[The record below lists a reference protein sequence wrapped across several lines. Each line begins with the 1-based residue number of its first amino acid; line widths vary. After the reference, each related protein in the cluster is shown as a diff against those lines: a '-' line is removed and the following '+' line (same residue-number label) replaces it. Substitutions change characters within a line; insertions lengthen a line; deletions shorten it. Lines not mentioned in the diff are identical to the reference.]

1 MSPHRPSSKHLSLAI
16 VLALGLGLAGC
27 GGDKADTTAKPAAP
41 AGPTAEEVA
50 AKQAAAQQ
58 AAALAALSPEELKK
72 RGNEALREQRLYA
85 PAGDNAMEYFIALR
99 KKTEK
104 PDASAESALIDLQP
118 YAVIAAE
125 QAIGREDF
133 VEAERLRGLIESADA
148 QAPALPRIAD
158 AIAKGKVAAANRVT
172 EEAARAE
179 QQAKAAEDAKKRE
192 ADQAAAAA
200 AAARTAAAQPAA
212 PAPQPAAPPPTRSE
226 PPPQPVASAPQPTAP
241 AAQPAAPARAS
252 GGLVPISTPQPAYP
266 PEARR
271 ANASGEVTVSFTVN
285 TDGSVSDVELV
296 SAKPRGMF
304 DRSVQSAVRRW
315 RFQPTDSAQTV
326 TRTFTFRP

>member
-1 MSPHRPSSKHLSLAI
+1 MSQNRPIATPLSLAV
-16 VLALGLGLAGC
+16 VLALGLGLAAC
-27 GGDKADTTAKPAAP
+27 SKDKAEAPAAAAAP
-41 AGPTAEEVA
+41 AGPSAEEVA
-50 AKQAAAQQ
+50 AKQAAAQA
-58 AAALAALSPEELKK
+58 AAALAALTPEELKK
-72 RGNEALREQRLYA
+72 RGNDALREQRLYA

-99 KKTEK
+99 KKSDK

-158 AIAKGKVAAANRVT
+158 AIAKGKVAAANRAT
-172 EEAARAE
+172 EEASRAE
-179 QQAKAAEDAKKRE
+179 QQAKAAEEAKKRE
-192 ADQAAAAA
+192 AEQAA
-200 AAARTAAAQPAA
+200 AAARTAAAQPAQ
-212 PAPQPAAPPPTRSE
+212 PAAAAAAAAPPPPPRAEPTPAPVVAA
-226 PPPQPVASAPQPTAP
+226 PPPPPRAE
-241 AAQPAAPARAS
+241 PAAPAP
-252 GGLVPISTPQPAYP
+252 GGALVAVSTPQPAYP

-271 ANASGEVTVSFTVN
+271 AGASGEVTVSFTVN
-285 TDGSVSDVELV
+285 TDGSVDNIDIV

-315 RFQPTDSAQTV
+315 RFQPIGAPQTI

>member
-1 MSPHRPSSKHLSLAI
+1 MSPHRPSSKYLPLAI

-58 AAALAALSPEELKK
+58 AAALAALTPEELKK

-179 QQAKAAEDAKKRE
+179 QQAKAAEEAKTRAAE
-192 ADQAAAAA
+192 QAAAAA
-200 AAARTAAAQPAA
+200 AAARTAAQPAA
-212 PAPQPAAPPPTRSE
+212 PAPQPAAPQPTRSE
-226 PPPQPVASAPQPTAP
+226 PPPQPVAAQPQPAAPQPTA
-241 AAQPAAPARAS
+241 AAPARPS

-271 ANASGEVTVSFTVN
+271 AGASGEVTVSFTVN

-296 SAKPRGMF
+296 SAKPRGVF
-304 DRSVQSAVRRW
+304 DRSVQGAVRRW

>member
-1 MSPHRPSSKHLSLAI
+1 MSLHRPSSKYLSLAI
-16 VLALGLGLAGC
+16 VLALGVGLAGC

-41 AGPTAEEVA
+41 AGPSAEEVA

-58 AAALAALSPEELKK
+58 AAALAALTPEELKK

-158 AIAKGKVAAANRVT
+158 AIAKGKIAAANRVT

-192 ADQAAAAA
+192 AEQAAAAA

-212 PAPQPAAPPPTRSE
+212 PAPQPTAPAPTRSE
-226 PPPQPVASAPQPTAP
+226 PPPQPVAAQPQPAAP
-241 AAQPAAPARAS
+241 PPAAAPARAS
-252 GGLVPISTPQPAYP
+252 GGLVPVSTPQPAYP

-271 ANASGEVTVSFTVN
+271 AGTSGEVTVSFTVN

-296 SAKPRGMF
+296 SAKPRGVF
-304 DRSVQSAVRRW
+304 DRSVQGAVRRW

>member
-1 MSPHRPSSKHLSLAI
+1 MSLHRPSSKYLSLAI
-16 VLALGLGLAGC
+16 VLALGVGLAGC

-41 AGPTAEEVA
+41 AGPSAEEVA

-58 AAALAALSPEELKK
+58 AAALAALTPEELKK

-179 QQAKAAEDAKKRE
+179 QQAKAAEEAKTKAAE
-192 ADQAAAAA
+192 QAAAAA

-212 PAPQPAAPPPTRSE
+212 PAPQPTAPAPTRSE
-226 PPPQPVASAPQPTAP
+226 PPPQPVAAQPQPAAP
-241 AAQPAAPARAS
+241 PPAAAPARAS
-252 GGLVPISTPQPAYP
+252 GRLVPVSTPQPAYP

-271 ANASGEVTVSFTVN
+271 AGTSGEVTVSFTVN

-296 SAKPRGMF
+296 SAKPRGVF
-304 DRSVQSAVRRW
+304 DRSVQGAVRRW

>member
-1 MSPHRPSSKHLSLAI
+1 MSQNRPIATPLSLAV
-16 VLALGLGLAGC
+16 VLALGLGLAAC
-27 GGDKADTTAKPAAP
+27 SKDKAEAPAAAAP
-41 AGPTAEEVA
+41 AGPSAEEVA
-50 AKQAAAQQ
+50 AKQAAAQA
-58 AAALAALSPEELKK
+58 AAALAALTPEELKK
-72 RGNEALREQRLYA
+72 RGNDALREQRLYA

-99 KKTEK
+99 KKSDK

-133 VEAERLRGLIESADA
+133 VEAERLRGLIEFADA

-158 AIAKGKVAAANRVT
+158 AIAKGKVAAANRAT
-172 EEAARAE
+172 EEASRAE
-179 QQAKAAEDAKKRE
+179 QQAKAAEEAKKRE
-192 ADQAAAAA
+192 AEQAA
-200 AAARTAAAQPAA
+200 AAARTAAAQPASPAPTAPTA
-212 PAPQPAAPPPTRSE
+212 PAAPAAPPPRAEPTPAPVVAA
-226 PPPQPVASAPQPTAP
+226 PPPPRAE
-241 AAQPAAPARAS
+241 PAAPAP
-252 GGLVPISTPQPAYP
+252 GGALVAVSTPQPAYP

-271 ANASGEVTVSFTVN
+271 AGASGEVTVSFTVN
-285 TDGSVSDVELV
+285 TDGSVDNIDIV

-315 RFQPTDSAQTV
+315 RFQPIGAPQTI

>member
-1 MSPHRPSSKHLSLAI
+1 MSPQRPSSKYLSLAI

-41 AGPTAEEVA
+41 TGPSAEEVA

-58 AAALAALSPEELKK
+58 AAALAALTPEELKK

-133 VEAERLRGLIESADA
+133 VEAERLRGLIEQADA

-179 QQAKAAEDAKKRE
+179 QQAKAAEEAKTRAE
-192 ADQAAAAA
+192 EQAAAAA

-212 PAPQPAAPPPTRSE
+212 PAPQPTAPAPTRSE
-226 PPPQPVASAPQPTAP
+226 PPPQPVATQPQPAAPQPTA
-241 AAQPAAPARAS
+241 APARPS

-271 ANASGEVTVSFTVN
+271 AGASGEVTVSFTVN

-296 SAKPRGMF
+296 SAKPRGVF
-304 DRSVQSAVRRW
+304 DRSVQGAVRRW

>member
-1 MSPHRPSSKHLSLAI
+1 MSLHRPSSKYLSLAI

-41 AGPTAEEVA
+41 AGPSAEEVA

-58 AAALAALSPEELKK
+58 AAALAALTPEELKK

-179 QQAKAAEDAKKRE
+179 QQAKAAEEAKTKAAE
-192 ADQAAAAA
+192 QAAAAA

-212 PAPQPAAPPPTRSE
+212 PAPQPTAPAPTRSE
-226 PPPQPVASAPQPTAP
+226 PPPQPVAAQPQPAAP
-241 AAQPAAPARAS
+241 PPAAAPARAS
-252 GGLVPISTPQPAYP
+252 GGLVPVSTPQPAYP

-271 ANASGEVTVSFTVN
+271 AGTSGEVTVSFTVN

-296 SAKPRGMF
+296 SAKPRGVF
-304 DRSVQSAVRRW
+304 DRSVQGAVRRW

>member
-1 MSPHRPSSKHLSLAI
+1 MSQNRPIATPLSLAV
-16 VLALGLGLAGC
+16 VLALGLGLAAC
-27 GGDKADTTAKPAAP
+27 SKDKAEAPAAAAP
-41 AGPTAEEVA
+41 AGPSAEEVA
-50 AKQAAAQQ
+50 AKQAAAQA
-58 AAALAALSPEELKK
+58 AAALAALTPEELKK
-72 RGNEALREQRLYA
+72 RGNDALREQRLYA

-99 KKTEK
+99 KKSDK

-158 AIAKGKVAAANRVT
+158 AIAKGKVAAANRAT
-172 EEAARAE
+172 EEASRAE
-179 QQAKAAEDAKKRE
+179 QQAKAAEEAKKRE
-192 ADQAAAAA
+192 AEQAA
-200 AAARTAAAQPAA
+200 AAARTAAAQPAQ
-212 PAPQPAAPPPTRSE
+212 PAAAAAAAAPPPPPRAEPTPAPVVAA
-226 PPPQPVASAPQPTAP
+226 PPPPPRAE
-241 AAQPAAPARAS
+241 PAAPAP
-252 GGLVPISTPQPAYP
+252 GGALVAVSTPQPAYP

-271 ANASGEVTVSFTVN
+271 AGASGEVTVSFTVN
-285 TDGSVSDVELV
+285 TDGSVDNIDIV

-315 RFQPTDSAQTV
+315 RFQPIGAPQTI

>member
-1 MSPHRPSSKHLSLAI
+1 MSLHRPSSKYLSLAI
-16 VLALGLGLAGC
+16 VLALGVGLAGC

-41 AGPTAEEVA
+41 AGPSAEEVA

-58 AAALAALSPEELKK
+58 AAALAALTPEELKK

-179 QQAKAAEDAKKRE
+179 QQAKAAEEAKTKAAE
-192 ADQAAAAA
+192 QAAAAA

-212 PAPQPAAPPPTRSE
+212 PAPQPTAPAPTRSE
-226 PPPQPVASAPQPTAP
+226 PPPQPVAAQPQPAAP
-241 AAQPAAPARAS
+241 PPAAAPARAS
-252 GGLVPISTPQPAYP
+252 GGLVPVSTPQPAYP

-271 ANASGEVTVSFTVN
+271 AGTSGEVSVSFTVN

-296 SAKPRGMF
+296 SAKPRGVF
-304 DRSVQSAVRRW
+304 DRSVQGAVRRW